1 MYSRTGDK
9 VEPESRP
16 ILDKSDPKRE
26 ERIRVV
32 TENTK
37 GTFENVW
44 FFLFFLFQ
52 DLADLSLEGRKWEVG
67 KKRGGGGEEQLSLS
81 TRCAPGHLL
90 STRACTSPVPLFP
103 TTLEGKGFCSSIT

>member
-37 GTFENVW
+37 GTFENVC
-44 FFLFFLFQ
+44 FFCFFFFKTWQTCPLR
-52 DLADLSLEGRKWEVG
+52 AESGKSGR
-67 KKRGGGGEEQLSLS
+67 RGEEGARSS
-81 TRCAPGHLL
+81 
-90 STRACTSPVPLFP
+90 SP
-103 TTLEGKGFCSSIT
+103 

>member
-16 ILDKSDPKRE
+16 ILDTFDPKRE

-32 TENTK
+32 TESAE

-44 FFLFFLFQ
+44 FLFFRFQ
-52 DLADLSLEGRKWEVG
+52 DLED
-67 KKRGGGGEEQLSLS
+67 
-81 TRCAPGHLL
+81 
-90 STRACTSPVPLFP
+90 
-103 TTLEGKGFCSSIT
+103 SSF